1 MAPRTR
7 YSPSKSYAN
16 YTDHPSLGQKRFNAA
31 LNLLNSYL
39 NQPSLRNRCIMFT
52 TVGVVY
58 TRVYTGAGG

>member
-39 NQPSLRNRCIMFT
+39 NQPSLRNRCRGVSLID
-52 TVGVVY
+52 TVFLR
-58 TRVYTGAGG
+58 RVSF